1 MMSERNEAGA
11 ARSAAKGAALPDD
24 LANMA
29 IERLTEDERLRGDL
43 TDDGYQPLQDWAVA
57 RLQRV
62 AQEASHH
69 PDAQTAMDGFA
80 AQIRD
85 FVRAA
90 VRAAEDG
97 ALGDL
102 PGQVQPRVVLQ
113 KDVSPVVDALRS
125 ITFTD
130 DADANA
136 KAIAAALSS
145 PSQ

>member
-1 MMSERNEAGA
+1 MSERNESGA
-11 ARSAAKGAALPDD
+11 ATSAVKGAASPDD

-29 IERLTEDERLRGDL
+29 IERLAEDERLRGDL

-62 AQEASHH
+62 AHEASHH
-69 PDAQTAMDGFA
+69 PDAQAAMDGFA

-85 FVRAA
+85 FVLAA
-90 VRAAEDG
+90 VQSAEDG

-102 PGQVQPRVVLQ
+102 PGQVRPRVVLR
-113 KDVSPVVDALRS
+113 KDVPHVVDALRR

-136 KAIAAALSS
+136 KAIAAALSN